1 MTFKTTIAST
11 QDFITVTWNFNK
23 GSVIAP
29 IITSILSS
37 NTDNID
43 EKYTS
48 RIIYNKTTCELQLG
62 PLVKED
68 EGEYILNTVNT
79 KGQQLSGQIY
89 LEVLGKY

>member
-11 QDFITVTWNFNK
+11 QDFLTVTWNFNK
-23 GSVIAP
+23 GQVIAP
-29 IITSILSS
+29 IITSILLTNTS
-37 NTDNID
+37 NIA
-43 EKYTS
+43 EKYTG

-68 EGEYILNTVNT
+68 EGEYNLNIVYTN
-79 KGQQLSGQIY
+79 GQPLSGQID

>member
-1 MTFKTTIAST
+1 MTFKTTITST
-11 QDFITVTWNFNK
+11 QEVITITWNFNK
-23 GSVIAP
+23 GPVIAP
-29 IITSILSS
+29 IITSIPSS
-37 NTDNID
+37 STSNIA

-68 EGEYILNTVNT
+68 EGEYILNIVYTL
-79 KGQQLSGQIY
+79 GQQLSGQID

>member
-11 QDFITVTWNFNK
+11 QDVVTITWNFNK
-23 GSVIAP
+23 GPVIAP
-29 IITSILSS
+29 IITSIPSS
-37 NTDNID
+37 STSKIA

-68 EGEYILNTVNT
+68 EGEYILNIVYTN
-79 KGQQLSGQIY
+79 GQQLSGQID

>member
-23 GSVIAP
+23 GPVITP
-29 IITSILSS
+29 IITSIPISGT
-37 NTDNID
+37 NNID
-43 EKYTS
+43 EKYTG

-68 EGEYILNTVNT
+68 EGEYILDIITT

-89 LEVLGKY
+89 LEILGKY

>member
-11 QDFITVTWNFNK
+11 QDFLTVTWNFNK
-23 GSVIAP
+23 GPAITP
-29 IITSILSS
+29 IITSIVTS
-37 NTDNID
+37 TDNIA

-68 EGEYILNTVNT
+68 EGEYILNIVTT
-79 KGQQLSGQIY
+79 KGQQLSGQID
-89 LEVLGKY
+89 LEILGKY